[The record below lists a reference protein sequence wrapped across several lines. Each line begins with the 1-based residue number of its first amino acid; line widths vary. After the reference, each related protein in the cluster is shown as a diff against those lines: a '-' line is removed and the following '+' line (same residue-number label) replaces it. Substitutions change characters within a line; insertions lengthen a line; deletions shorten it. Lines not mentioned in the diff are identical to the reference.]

1 MIHRRHLLVAA
12 LLCTGC
18 AEPEVELAFAA
29 GRVELGAALRGS
41 VTQQRVKLKN
51 LGSTL
56 LHLGGTT
63 STSPDFSLV
72 MPLQSAL
79 PANELTTLNVHHVPP
94 LGATGPQT
102 ARLSVWTH
110 EGSVASVEVESV
122 PVAPECELPEVLEF
136 GLVQP
141 GESVTLELLL
151 RNSTELE
158 TEAEVGEFFG
168 PPGAFAVQQLRH
180 AIPANGELS
189 IPVTFRPHLEAHFA
203 GKLTVRRHHLCR
215 PAQIALFGV
224 GVTNAVRVEPSPL
237 VWLTPLGNTET
248 QLVILRNR
256 APVPI
261 TLFDVQTREG
271 ANASEVFRAT
281 RFPVRIPAAQRVGH
295 ESLIAA
301 ETTVEVSFTPV
312 AAETRLGELVLS
324 TDFPSQ
330 PLLRVELVGVAP

>member
-122 PVAPECELPEVLEF
+122 PVAPECELPDRK
-136 GLVQP
+136 
-141 GESVTLELLL
+141 SV
-151 RNSTELE
+151 
-158 TEAEVGEFFG
+158 V
-168 PPGAFAVQQLRH
+168 
-180 AIPANGELS
+180 
-189 IPVTFRPHLEAHFA
+189 
-203 GKLTVRRHHLCR
+203 
-215 PAQIALFGV
+215 
-224 GVTNAVRVEPSPL
+224 
-237 VWLTPLGNTET
+237 
-248 QLVILRNR
+248 
-256 APVPI
+256 
-261 TLFDVQTREG
+261 
-271 ANASEVFRAT
+271 
-281 RFPVRIPAAQRVGH
+281 
-295 ESLIAA
+295 
-301 ETTVEVSFTPV
+301 
-312 AAETRLGELVLS
+312 
-324 TDFPSQ
+324 
-330 PLLRVELVGVAP
+330 